1 MELLSTFIN
10 LFTNSSSYK
19 KEKHQQ
25 TKSET
30 LDSMLTTS
38 EEHVLY
44 NQRIG
49 ELQRVQKEIYKGIQK
64 QSAVSQGE
72 FTAYGEEAIGGEL
85 L

>member
-1 MELLSTFIN
+1 MKLLGTFTKLLTN
-10 LFTNSSSYK
+10 LSSYK
-19 KEKHQQ
+19 KENHLQAV
-25 TKSET
+25 SET
-30 LDSMLTTS
+30 LSSALTTS

-44 NQRIG
+44 AQRIG